1 MPPRSHHRQI
11 DQVPTSSRSSCD
23 CVDCETVNR
32 MSVVCRE
39 RMRRSFRVLE
49 VRNTRLAR
57 KSVLGPPAEALKRV
71 FAGCKKVGERG
82 PNYLNKRCVIR
93 SLTLTKRLLLAS
105 C

>member
-1 MPPRSHHRQI
+1 
-11 DQVPTSSRSSCD
+11 
-23 CVDCETVNR
+23 

-39 RMRRSFRVLE
+39 RMRRSFGVLE

-71 FAGCKKVGERG
+71 FAGCKTVEEQG
-82 PNYLNKRCVIR
+82 PNHLNKSSPTRCVIR